1 MSLKVTY
8 KIVASL
14 VGAALLVALVIV
26 ESFSTFT
33 QVEEAAA
40 ARKHSRIVLNR
51 AGDFLAAFIDA
62 ESAMRGYLY
71 TGDEAY
77 LEPYMAVR
85 DSITGDLN
93 ELRQLTLI
101 RSGDKHLDALVPLVD
116 ARLANI
122 SRIIE
127 LNRNNNEIAAEALVR
142 SNQGK
147 ELTDSI
153 RAEMRGFIQIQENAQ
168 DQRDA
173 NFHTSMRRLLVLI
186 AIASLFTL
194 LFAISFVGLIY
205 RETQQRLT
213 DQVHLE
219 TQHLLKIQE
228 ETNRQLQ
235 LANVNLQ
242 IGEEKLA
249 VTLNSI
255 GDAVLATDA
264 DGRVTLINPLAEKLI
279 GYTQE
284 QAANRLVDDI
294 FHIINQE
301 TRLPATVP
309 VKETLARG
317 TVQGLANHTILI
329 ARDGSEC
336 AIADSCAP
344 IRTRDGTVVGAVL
357 VFRDV
362 TEEYAVQRAL
372 RDQQFYTR
380 SLIESNIDALITTD
394 PRGIITDVNKQMELL
409 TGRTRDELIGT
420 SFKDYFTDPERASA
434 GIQRVLADKRVT
446 DYELTACT
454 RDGKE
459 TVVSYNAT
467 TFYDRDGILQGVFAA
482 ARDVTERKRF
492 DQMLQ
497 EKNIELEYARL
508 VADKANLAKS
518 DFLSNM
524 SHEIR
529 TPMNAIIGLS
539 YLAMR
544 SEMTPRQRDHI
555 KKIQDSGRHLL
566 GIINDIL
573 DFSKIEA
580 DKLTLEHVDFEM
592 EKVLDNVSSLISEK
606 TSEKGL
612 ELIFDVEKDVPPN
625 LIGDPLRL
633 GQILINYCNNA
644 VKFTESGEVHIII
657 RVKEQSEAEVV
668 LHCAVRD
675 TGIGLSSEQTARLFQ
690 SFSQAD
696 TSITRKYGGTG
707 LGLVI
712 SKKLV
717 ELMGGEVGVESE
729 PGKGSTF
736 WFTARFSKSSVP
748 QRKLAL
754 SRDLQG
760 KRVLVVDD
768 NENARLVLSEMLGGM
783 SFSVDRADSGVAA
796 IDAVGRADAGGMP
809 YEIVFLDWMMPGLD
823 GIDTARRLQGLALGR
838 APHLIMVTAYGR
850 EEVIKAADQTGIEHV
865 LIKPVSASM
874 LFDGVVGV
882 LGGATADGS
891 RTISEVSTDV
901 FAQLA
906 PLRGA
911 RILLVEDNDL
921 NKEVATELLREAGFL
936 VDVAENGKI
945 AIDMVEKNLFD
956 IVLMDMQM
964 PVMDGVTATREI
976 RKNPRMKDLPIVAM
990 TANAMQA
997 DRDRCLAAGMNDHV
1011 AKPIEPEDLWKA
1023 LLKWI
1028 KPHPATPPAVPASVT
1043 GTAVPE
1049 VDIVQLPSAIDGL
1062 DIATA
1067 LRRVLGKRPLYLSML
1082 QKFVAGQRSAVTEIR
1097 TALEHEDWS
1106 LAERLAHTLKGGCA
1120 NVGAVGLQGM
1130 AQQLESAIRD
1140 HSPLEE
1146 KNRLLDKLSGPLDA
1160 LMEALVRQLPQEQ
1173 VRVPV
1178 VVDRTLLS
1186 AVCDQL
1192 DGLLAGDDAEAG
1204 DVLTANADLLNAAFP
1219 ADYLAISQGI
1229 RSFNFAAAREV
1240 LRTANTVPV

>member
-1 MSLKVTY
+1 MSLKITF

-14 VGAALLVALVIV
+14 VGAALLVALVIA
-26 ESFSTFT
+26 ESFSTYT
-33 QVEEAAA
+33 QVEESAAE
-40 ARKHSRIVLNR
+40 RKHSRVVLNR
-51 AGDFLAAFIDA
+51 AAGLLAALIDS

-71 TGDEAY
+71 TNDEAY
-77 LEPYMAVR
+77 LAPYLAVR
-85 DSITGDLN
+85 DSITGDLQ
-93 ELRQLTLI
+93 ELRKLTLI
-101 RSGDKHLDALVPLVD
+101 RAGDTHLDALAPLVD

-122 SRIIE
+122 SQVIE
-127 LNRNNNEIAAEALVR
+127 LHRNNDEIAVMAFVR
-142 SNQGK
+142 SGQGK
-147 ELTDSI
+147 LLSDSI
-153 RAEMRGFIQIQENAQ
+153 RAEMSSFIKIQEEAQ
-168 DQRDA
+168 EQRDA
-173 NFHTSMRRLLVLI
+173 QFQTSMSRLLILI
-186 AIASLFTL
+186 TIASLFAL
-194 LFAISFVGLIY
+194 LFALIFVWFIY
-205 RETQQRLT
+205 LETQQRLK
-213 DQVHLE
+213 DLVHLE

-228 ETNRQLQ
+228 ETNSQLQ
-235 LANVNLQ
+235 VANINLQ
-242 IGEEKLA
+242 VGEEKLA

-264 DGRVTLINPLAEKLI
+264 DGRVTLMNPLAEKLI

-284 QAANRLVDDI
+284 QAANRQIEEI

-301 TRLPATVP
+301 TRQPAIVP
-309 VKETLARG
+309 VKETLSRG
-317 TVQGLANHTILI
+317 TIQGLANHTVLI

-344 IRTRDGTVVGAVL
+344 IRMRDGTVVGAVL

-362 TEEYAVQRAL
+362 TEEYAKNAEL
-372 RDQQFYTR
+372 
-380 SLIESNIDALITTD
+380 
-394 PRGIITDVNKQMELL
+394 VN
-409 TGRTRDELIGT
+409 
-420 SFKDYFTDPERASA
+420 
-434 GIQRVLADKRVT
+434 
-446 DYELTACT
+446 
-454 RDGKE
+454 
-459 TVVSYNAT
+459 
-467 TFYDRDGILQGVFAA
+467 
-482 ARDVTERKRF
+482 
-492 DQMLQ
+492 
-497 EKNIELEYARL
+497 ARL

-544 SEMTPRQRDHI
+544 SEMTPQQRNHI

-580 DKLTLEHVDFEM
+580 DKLTLEHVDFEI

-606 TSEKGL
+606 TSGKGL
-612 ELIFDVEKDVPPN
+612 ELIFDIDKDVPPN

-644 VKFTESGEVHIII
+644 VKFTERGEVHIII

-717 ELMGGEVGVESE
+717 ELMGGQVGVESE

-768 NENARLVLSEMLGGM
+768 NENARLVLSELLGGM

-796 IDAVGRADAGGMP
+796 IDAVARADANGMP

-823 GIDTARRLQGLALGR
+823 GIDTAKRLQGLTLGR

-921 NKEVATELLREAGFL
+921 NKEVATELLRDAGFL

-945 AIDMVEKNLFD
+945 AVDMVSKHLFD

-1028 KPHPATPPAVPASVT
+1028 KPHPATPPVVAASVP
-1043 GTAVPE
+1043 GTDGQKVGMVE
-1049 VDIVQLPSAIDGL
+1049 LPSGIDGL
-1062 DIATA
+1062 DTDTA

-1082 QKFVAGQRSAVTEIR
+1082 QKFVAGQRSALTETR
-1097 TALEHEDWS
+1097 TALGLEDWN

-1120 NVGAVGLQGM
+1120 NVGAAGLQGM

-1140 HSPLEE
+1140 HSPLEVI
-1146 KNRLLDKLSGPLDA
+1146 NQLIDKLSGPLDA
-1160 LMEALVRQLPQEQ
+1160 LMEALLRQLPQEQ
-1173 VRVPV
+1173 IRVPV

-1219 ADYLAISQGI
+1219 ADYPAISQGI

-1240 LRTANTVPV
+1240 LRTANTISV